1 MKNTTKEVIKNSLIG
16 AAIGY
21 GVGCGVTFVIEKT
34 PEVISFIKTEV
45 RRFKN
50 VKSARDDVK
59 KYETFNESAKAFKSA
74 TEHTKEMLG
83 HKLFDEKIFVNT
95 HVENSYIKELL
106 LDNIT
111 RAMMHLD
118 NIEDRYEEFKQAY
131 IDYFEVKQAA
141 LEEGFISKEPIVD
154 EDDDEFD
161 YDDDFFDDE
170 EETSDETEEADEM
183 TEDEE
188 GPEESLDRKN
198 AFDIPEEGGE
208 NEKSPD
214 CFDAFKNEDTTEE
227 K

>member
-1 MKNTTKEVIKNSLIG
+1 MKNKTKEVIKNATVG
-16 AAIGY
+16 AVVGY
-21 GVGCGVTFVIEKT
+21 GVGCCVTFVIEKT
-34 PEVISFIKTEV
+34 PEVISLIKTEV
-45 RRFKN
+45 HRFKN

-74 TEHTKEMLG
+74 TERTKERLG

-95 HVENSYIKELL
+95 HVENNYTKELL
-106 LDNIT
+106 LNTIA

-118 NIEDRYEEFKQAY
+118 NIEDEYEEFKQAY

-141 LEEGFISKEPIVD
+141 FEEGFISQEPIVD

-161 YDDDFFDDE
+161 YDDGFFDDE
-170 EETSDETEEADEM
+170 EETADETEEADV
-183 TEDEE
+183 
-188 GPEESLDRKN
+188 
-198 AFDIPEEGGE
+198 E